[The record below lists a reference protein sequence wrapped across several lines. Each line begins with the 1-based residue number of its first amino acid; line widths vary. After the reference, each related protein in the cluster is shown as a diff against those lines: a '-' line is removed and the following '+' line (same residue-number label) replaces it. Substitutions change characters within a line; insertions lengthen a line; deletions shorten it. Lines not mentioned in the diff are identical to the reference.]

1 MEDTNNNNS
10 NSKKDI
16 QIDTVSSIE
25 KNELNS
31 FQNDSQNQNG
41 NSGEEEQKQTFEDEE
56 GNLLDP
62 NDLSYNSEDDQN
74 SVIIFDSELHFSQKI
89 DQVDIVFLIDTT
101 RSMNPYLKGIKRYIR
116 KLIFEARKSVS
127 HYLNDDVDVLKLALV
142 AYRDHDQEDYEDSYV
157 SKTLCDLN
165 EDYNVFRKAL
175 YEISCY
181 GGDDECE
188 AVVDGLHEAV
198 NLVSWREDSI
208 KLIYHFCGS
217 PCHGS
222 AYRGEN
228 AKSFKKYDKYEKGC
242 PCGVDIK
249 TTLKSLRG
257 KYIEYS
263 MIALGEGLERMTEE
277 FSKFIKVELMASN
290 IERQE
295 GIDDDQL
302 KSEEEKK

>member
-16 QIDTVSSIE
+16 QIDTVSSID
-25 KNELNS
+25 KNKLNS

-74 SVIIFDSELHFSQKI
+74 SVIIFDSELHFAQKI

-116 KLIFEARKSVS
+116 KLIFEARKSIS

-142 AYRDHDQEDYEDSYV
+142 GYRDHDQDDYEDSYV

-175 YEISCY
+175 YEINCL

-188 AVVDGLHEAV
+188 AVVDGLHEAI

-222 AYRGEN
+222 AYRGDN
-228 AKSFKKYDKYEKGC
+228 AKSFKKYDNFE
-242 PCGVDIK
+242 
-249 TTLKSLRG
+249 
-257 KYIEYS
+257 
-263 MIALGEGLERMTEE
+263 
-277 FSKFIKVELMASN
+277 
-290 IERQE
+290 
-295 GIDDDQL
+295 
-302 KSEEEKK
+302 